1 MFILSTY
8 EVLDEFAEELKMPT
22 KQFQNLIK
30 AKRFKFIDDV
40 IIKLIAFIKQCS
52 IDKIEGENL
61 PNAKKQYV
69 MKDLKICDKLFA
81 ILKRMGKKILE

>member
-22 KQFQNLIK
+22 LQFQKLIK

-40 IIKLIAFIKQCS
+40 IIKLIAFIK
-52 IDKIEGENL
+52 
-61 PNAKKQYV
+61 
-69 MKDLKICDKLFA
+69 
-81 ILKRMGKKILE
+81 